1 MITHIGE
8 YFKLHLFSA
17 CDIDELVVPPKFTK
31 LLSDVLVREGD
42 TITLECNANGCP
54 KPEFKWVRNT
64 VEIKPD
70 QRITV
75 IFTFKTNFHAKF

>member
-1 MITHIGE
+1 M
-8 YFKLHLFSA
+8 
-17 CDIDELVVPPKFTK
+17 DIDELVVSPKFTK

-42 TITLECNANGCP
+42 SINLECNAEGCP
-54 KPEFKWVRNT
+54 KPDFKWIRNT

-75 IFTFKTNFHAKF
+75 I

>member
-1 MITHIGE
+1 MN
-8 YFKLHLFSA
+8 LFLSP
-17 CDIDELVVPPKFTK
+17 DIDELLVSPKFTK

-42 TITLECNANGCP
+42 SITLECNADGCP
-54 KPEFKWVRNT
+54 KPDFKWIRNT

-75 IFTFKTNFHAKF
+75 MHAHSIMYLVLL

>member
-1 MITHIGE
+1 MKKIVT
-8 YFKLHLFSA
+8 YFQLNLFLA
-17 CDIDELVVPPKFTK
+17 PDIDELVVSPKFTK

-42 TITLECNANGCP
+42 SITLECNADGCP
-54 KPEFKWVRNT
+54 KPDFKWIRNT

-75 IFTFKTNFHAKF
+75 MHAQGVMYLVFL

>member
-1 MITHIGE
+1 VKKIVT
-8 YFKLHLFSA
+8 YFQLNLFLA
-17 CDIDELVVPPKFTK
+17 PDIDELVVSPKFTK

-42 TITLECNANGCP
+42 SITLECNADGCP
-54 KPEFKWVRNT
+54 KPDFKWIRNT

-75 IFTFKTNFHAKF
+75 MHAQGVMYLVFL

>member
-1 MITHIGE
+1 MN
-8 YFKLHLFSA
+8 LFLA
-17 CDIDELVVPPKFTK
+17 PDIDELVVSPKFTK

-42 TITLECNANGCP
+42 SITLECNADGCP
-54 KPEFKWVRNT
+54 KPDFKWIRNT

-75 IFTFKTNFHAKF
+75 MHSQGLMYLVLL

>member
-1 MITHIGE
+1 MN
-8 YFKLHLFSA
+8 LFLA
-17 CDIDELVVPPKFTK
+17 PDIDELVVSPKFTK

-42 TITLECNANGCP
+42 SITLECNADGCP
-54 KPEFKWVRNT
+54 KPDFKWIRNT

-75 IFTFKTNFHAKF
+75 MHAQGLMYFVLL

>member
-1 MITHIGE
+1 MS
-8 YFKLHLFSA
+8 KA
-17 CDIDELVVPPKFTK
+17 VDVDDEPAAVSPKFTK

-42 TITLECNANGCP
+42 AITLECNADGCP
-54 KPEFKWVRNT
+54 RPEFKWIRNT

-75 IFTFKTNFHAKF
+75 MCNDDLT

>member
-1 MITHIGE
+1 MPQCIIA
-8 YFKLHLFSA
+8 YFNPNSCLA
-17 CDIDELVVPPKFTK
+17 PDIDEQVVSPKFIK

-42 TITLECNANGCP
+42 SITLECNADGCP
-54 KPEFKWVRNT
+54 KPNFKWIRNT

-75 IFTFKTNFHAKF
+75 ILYCV